1 MARSKAEKEKIET
14 ISQELISLTG
24 EFCDEYLDDEYKQLS
39 EKLILKMKRERQV
52 PFLLG
57 RTNTWAAGVI
67 YALGQINFLFD
78 PSFEPYVAPR
88 DIAEHFGVAQSTA
101 GQKAKK
107 IRDMF
112 DLNYWAPEF
121 STQVMQ
127 DQNPFK
133 RMSMV
138 DGFLIIQRPEDG
150 DFSGETPD

>member
-1 MARSKAEKEKIET
+1 
-14 ISQELISLTG
+14 
-24 EFCDEYLDDEYKQLS
+24 
-39 EKLILKMKRERQV
+39 MKRKRQV

-57 RTNTWAAGVI
+57 RANTWADGVI

-78 PSFEPYVAPR
+78 RSFEPYVATR
-88 DIAEHFGVAQSTA
+88 DIAEHFGVAQSTV
-101 GQKAKK
+101 GQKAGK

-112 DLNYWAPEF
+112 SLRYRGPEF
-121 STQVMQ
+121 SAQMME

-150 DFSGETPD
+150 DFSGETPDQLTVDLGLMAETRRRPS